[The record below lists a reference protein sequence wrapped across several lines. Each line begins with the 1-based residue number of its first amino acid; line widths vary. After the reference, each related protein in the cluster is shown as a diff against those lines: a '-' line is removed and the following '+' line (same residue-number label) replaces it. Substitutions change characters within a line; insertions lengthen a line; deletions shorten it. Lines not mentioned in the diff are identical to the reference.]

1 MASGKTIDRK
11 AGRHTPPPASYLA
24 LIRRFPLRPITSEA
38 ELDRATAVMNSLLDR
53 GDLDHAEE
61 DYLDVLSDLVERYED
76 KHHRIPTD
84 DLSDAE
90 MLEHLIEAKGVS
102 QAEAARGAGI
112 PESTISEVLSG
123 KRQLTRKQI
132 ERIAAY
138 FHVSPAVF
146 LPDNE
151 NGTKHRP
158 ANNAIKGS
166 RSGRADRK
174 R

>member
-1 MASGKTIDRK
+1 MTVANGKTINRK
-11 AGRHTPPPASYLA
+11 LTASYLA

-38 ELDRATAVMNSLLDR
+38 ELDRAIALIHELLDR
-53 GDLDHAEE
+53 DRLDSAED

-76 KHHRIPTD
+76 IHHPIPTD

-102 QAEAARGAGI
+102 QAQAAREAGI
-112 PESTISEVLSG
+112 AESTLSELLSG

-132 ERIAAY
+132 ERLASY

-146 LPDNE
+146 LSQPDN
-151 NGTKHRP
+151 GPK
-158 ANNAIKGS
+158 A
-166 RSGRADRK
+166 
-174 R
+174 

>member
-11 AGRHTPPPASYLA
+11 AGRSAPPPASYLA

-38 ELDRATAVMNSLLDR
+38 ELDRATTVMNSLLDR
-53 GDLDHAEE
+53 DLDPAED

-76 KHHRIPTD
+76 KHHPIPTD
-84 DLSDAE
+84 DLTDAE
-90 MLEHLIEAKGVS
+90 MLEHLIEARSVT

-112 PESTISEVLSG
+112 AESTVSEVLAG
-123 KRQLTRKQI
+123 KRRLTRGQI
-132 ERIAAY
+132 EKLATY

-146 LPDNE
+146 MPAAE
-151 NGTKHRP
+151 NGQRNR
-158 ANNAIKGS
+158 A
-166 RSGRADRK
+166 GRR